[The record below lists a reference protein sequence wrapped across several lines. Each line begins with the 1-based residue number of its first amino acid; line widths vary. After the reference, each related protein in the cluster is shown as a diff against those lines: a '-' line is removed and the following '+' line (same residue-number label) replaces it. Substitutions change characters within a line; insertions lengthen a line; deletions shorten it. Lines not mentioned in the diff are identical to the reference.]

1 MDRPPAPPGGRRAD
15 LHAHTHFSDGALSP
29 EALVALA
36 LERGLAALAI
46 TDHDTVEA
54 LGPAREAARD
64 AIELVPGIELSSALG
79 GLELHLLGYFLDPA
93 YEPLRERLVRFRAER
108 MGGPWRS
115 WSGCASS
122 APRWI
127 RTKWWPPPVPE

>member
-36 LERGLAALAI
+36 LERELAALAI

-64 AIELVPGIELSSALG
+64 AIELVPGIELSSAT
-79 GLELHLLGYFLDPA
+79 
-93 YEPLRERLVRFRAER
+93 
-108 MGGPWRS
+108 S
-115 WSGCASS
+115 
-122 APRWI
+122 WI
-127 RTKWWPPPVPE
+127 RPTSRCGSGW